1 MDVSPVR
8 QKVEPVSTQRSQTMS
23 RLVLQK
29 AIESAQQ
36 NERQD
41 SPGRSRAE
49 TVKSGKTAS
58 LQPHLGQNID
68 IYV

>member
-1 MDVSPVR
+1 MDISPVR
-8 QKVEPVSTQRSQTMS
+8 QKVDPVSTQKSQTMS
-23 RLVLQK
+23 RLILEK

-36 NERQD
+36 NDKKDAAKTRAEGVK
-41 SPGRSRAE
+41 PGR
-49 TVKSGKTAS
+49 TAS

>member
-1 MDVSPVR
+1 MDISPVK
-8 QKVEPVSTQRSQTMS
+8 QKLEPVSTQKSQTMS
-23 RLVLQK
+23 RLILQK

-36 NERQD
+36 NEKQD
-41 SPGRSRAE
+41 AGRSRTE
-49 TVKSGKTAS
+49 SLKQGKTTS

>member
-1 MDVSPVR
+1 MDVSKIR
-8 QKVEPVSTQRSQTMS
+8 SSVEPVAANKSQTMS
-23 RLVLQK
+23 RLILQQ

-36 NERQD
+36 NQQPE
-41 SPGRSRAE
+41 STKARAE
-49 TVKSGKTAS
+49 RANGKSLS